1 MVEAACCINAFR
13 VQWSH
18 FQSFDLRKVRT
29 AISTW
34 KTKNIEATHLKE
46 TLQGYALSCINAC
59 RFQTTRRGERYF
71 SETWLIA
78 DKEEVMNSFIVR
90 LSAVV
95 LIVHLAH
102 CYRNSRIFRYWL
114 ASACFCTI
122 NHPKD
127 KNDGDNLQQC
137 GVVLSFSVLL
147 KEKETNFAVN
157 QFIDD
162 RMKWI
167 QMIISL
173 IDMSLIL

>member
-1 MVEAACCINAFR
+1 M
-13 VQWSH
+13 H
-18 FQSFDLRKVRT
+18 FGSNEVTFNFFKLLTWKLRT

-34 KTKNIEATHLKE
+34 KTKNIEATHLNE

-102 CYRNSRIFRYWL
+102 CYRSSPIFRYWL
-114 ASACFCTI
+114 DSTCFCTT
-122 NHPKD
+122 NHPSD
-127 KNDGDNLQQC
+127 QNSSQNLHQC
-137 GVVLSFSVLL
+137 GMVLSVSILW
-147 KEKETNFAVN
+147 KKKETYFAVSR
-157 QFIDD
+157 FIYD
-162 RMKWI
+162 RMNWI
-167 QMIISL
+167 DCWL
-173 IDMSLIL
+173 DCW